1 MGKIGIINTNGWLIC
16 LKDYMRYFIRDLR
29 DYGKSPA
36 EMERK
41 YPNEWLFIIE
51 PEISENTELLGGIV
65 SVHSS
70 VRDDI
75 YDALDGFIG
84 GAAVHYTGKM
94 PEGKLFLL

>member
-1 MGKIGIINTNGWLIC
+1 MCVERLTI
-16 LKDYMRYFIRDLR
+16 
-29 DYGKSPA
+29 A

-41 YPNEWLFIIE
+41 YPNEWLFITE

-65 SVHSS
+65 SVHSR

-84 GAAVHYTGKM
+84 GAAIHYTGKM
-94 PEGKLFLL
+94 PEGRLFLL